1 MRIPLFL
8 RSLTII
14 GIYLF
19 SLTAESDA
27 RPVEPSSESLIG
39 AWKLVSIE
47 YSGATGPQPDPIFWP
62 HSSGVIIYDRSG
74 CMSVQIVAP
83 NRPDIADK
91 PRTTSLPLDDE
102 SARAAAFETYYAYYG
117 TWSFDPGSSTVTHH
131 IHSSLLPYEVGRNY
145 RRLVTFDGQRLRL
158 TVDPSQDRGRGK
170 QLARRVLTWERIT
183 APR

>member
-1 MRIPLFL
+1 MGTEKTIKNRINWCDRDENPHLKK
-8 RSLTII
+8 RLTVML
-14 GIYLF
+14 YFHHLQ
-19 SLTAESDA
+19 SAEVAAKPTA
-27 RPVEPSSESLIG
+27 PP
-39 AWKLVSIE
+39 
-47 YSGATGPQPDPIFWP
+47 T
-62 HSSGVIIYDRSG
+62 
-74 CMSVQIVAP
+74 AP